1 MKTKVLFVLIIL
13 SMISFTA
20 RAQGLDYQHG
30 LGLIGHGSIAGMIN
44 SGQYGNPG
52 YGSFQIFSS
61 VYKPSGGIQDFETEL
76 QPVRNRMTPG
86 DEISEEQVRLIF
98 NKAKEFPENTQIS
111 IAFISNDQLAFY
123 GLKRQNNSIINI
135 DNSSSVFEIGSISKV
150 FTATLLAS
158 YVYDGTI
165 DPEEDVNT
173 YLPVRLNN
181 NIRISFKELA
191 NHTSGLPRIPSN
203 MLLPSIFNPRNPYK
217 NYSEDKLEKYLNRKA
232 KLTGESVK
240 GFEYSN
246 LGFGLLAYALKEI
259 ENKSYNDL
267 LKEKIFSKFGMTN
280 SSAIRSGL
288 KSDLVCGLDKNGF
301 KTPNWDFAS
310 LEGAGAILSTT
321 EDLSK
326 FAMAQFDELNKELA
340 ITREETYSINEDR
353 AIGLG
358 WFIDKSQS
366 GDILYRHKGSTGGYS
381 SSMVIDINNK
391 TAIIILS
398 NVSAFNKKADNI
410 ETLGSELITSMQ

>member
-1 MKTKVLFVLIIL
+1 MKTKALFVLTVL
-13 SMISFTA
+13 LMISFTA
-20 RAQGLDYQHG
+20 NTQGLNYQHG
-30 LGLIGHGSIAGMIN
+30 MGLIGHGSITGMIN
-44 SGQYGNPG
+44 SEHYGNDG

-61 VYKPSGGIQDFETEL
+61 VYKPSAGYQDFETEPK
-76 QPVRNRMTPG
+76 PVRNRMTPT
-86 DEISEEQVRLIF
+86 DEISGEQVRLIF
-98 NKAKEFPENTQIS
+98 NKAKEFPENTQLS
-111 IAFISNDQLAFY
+111 IAFVSNDRVAFY

-135 DNSSSVFEIGSISKV
+135 DNSSSVFETGSITKV
-150 FTATLLAS
+150 FTATLLAN

-165 DPEEDVNT
+165 DPEELVNN
-173 YLPVRLNN
+173 YLPFRMND

-203 MLLPSIFNPRNPYK
+203 MFLSSIFNTRNPYK
-217 NYSEDKLEKYLNRKA
+217 NYTEDKLKKFITQKA

-240 GFEYSN
+240 SFEYSN
-246 LGFGLLAYALKEI
+246 LGFGLLAYALREI
-259 ENKSYNDL
+259 ENKDYNDL
-267 LKEKIFSKFGMTN
+267 LDEKIFSKYGMTN
-280 SSAIRSGL
+280 SSAIRSEL
-288 KSDLVCGLDKNGF
+288 ESDLVCGLDKNGF
-301 KTPNWDFAS
+301 ETPNWDFAS
-310 LEGAGAILSTT
+310 LEGAGSILSTA

-326 FAMAQFDELNKELA
+326 FAIAHFDEFNKELA
-340 ITREETYSINEDR
+340 FTREETYAINADR

-358 WFIDKSQS
+358 WFIDKAES
-366 GDILYRHKGSTGGYS
+366 GDILHRHKGSTGGYS